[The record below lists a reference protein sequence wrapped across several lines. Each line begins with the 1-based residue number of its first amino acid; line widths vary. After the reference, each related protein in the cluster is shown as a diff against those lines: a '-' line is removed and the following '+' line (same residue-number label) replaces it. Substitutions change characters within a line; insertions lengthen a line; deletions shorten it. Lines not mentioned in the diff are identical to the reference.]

1 MTGIYIALG
10 IIYRDELK
18 DVSRLYTNPI
28 LFYLM
33 DLNKIFFS
41 AVLVIDLR
49 ASGLLDQQSTTGAM
63 TPVIMYLSI
72 LGF

>member
-1 MTGIYIALG
+1 
-10 IIYRDELK
+10 
-18 DVSRLYTNPI
+18 
-28 LFYLM
+28 M